1 MVWLQND
8 CFVALLTQHCFFD
21 QYGKATCAYAGILNG
36 SDSMAK
42 VSNLL
47 ETAERLR
54 AAMNEAME
62 QLVKDET

>member
-1 MVWLQND
+1 
-8 CFVALLTQHCFFD
+8 
-21 QYGKATCAYAGILNG
+21 
-36 SDSMAK
+36 MAK